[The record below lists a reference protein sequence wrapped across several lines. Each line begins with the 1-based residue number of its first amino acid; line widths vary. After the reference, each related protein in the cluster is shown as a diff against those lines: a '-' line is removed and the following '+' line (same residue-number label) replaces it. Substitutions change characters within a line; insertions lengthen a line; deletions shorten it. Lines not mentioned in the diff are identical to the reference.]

1 MLRTLALDLASAAL
15 RRPLVA
21 APGGETGAGVA
32 AGVGTGGGGGGG
44 GGAEGEDMLAGT
56 ASASVTFT
64 GWLRWMHR
72 FFLALQS
79 AQAGLFLRILML
91 FERADGKVCAGIMW
105 VRE

>member
-1 MLRTLALDLASAAL
+1 MLRTLALALASAAL

-21 APGGETGAGVA
+21 TPGGATGAGVA
-32 AGVGTGGGGGGG
+32 AGVGTGGGGGP
-44 GGAEGEDMLAGT
+44 EGEDMLAVT

-79 AQAGLFLRILML
+79 AQAGLLLGILML
-91 FERADGKVCAGIMW
+91 DTL
-105 VRE
+105 

>member
-1 MLRTLALDLASAAL
+1 MLRTLALALSSAAL
-15 RRPLVA
+15 RRPRVA
-21 APGGETGAGVA
+21 TPGGATGVGVA
-32 AGVGTGGGGGGG
+32 AGVGTGGGGGGGGG

-79 AQAGLFLRILML
+79 AQAGLLLGILVSDTL
-91 FERADGKVCAGIMW
+91 
-105 VRE
+105 

>member
-1 MLRTLALDLASAAL
+1 MLRTLALALASAAL

-21 APGGETGAGVA
+21 APGGETGVGVA
-32 AGVGTGGGGGGG
+32 AGVGTGGGGG

-79 AQAGLFLRILML
+79 AQAGLLLGILML
-91 FERADGKVCAGIMW
+91 FERAGGKVCAGIMW